1 MPNDNVNDKVK
12 GDLIYRRKVEEVIKT
27 LVHEESVTNDAAVL
41 GCMVWNAVR
50 TMSAVDAAP
59 VVHGRWISD
68 YEDVLFSCS
77 VCDTQISTSWDYED
91 LEWRFCPTCG
101 AKMDGDGH
109 E

>member
-1 MPNDNVNDKVK
+1 MKTEKK
-12 GDLIYRRKVEEVIKT
+12 GDLISRGQVMSDYLSNLGKKDSYKAKYEA
-27 LVHEESVTNDAAVL
+27 LVKAVDDAP
-41 GCMVWNAVR
+41 
-50 TMSAVDAAP
+50 AVDAVP

-77 VCDTQISTSWDYED
+77 VCGTQISTSWDYED
-91 LEWRFCPTCG
+91 LEWGFCPTCG

>member
-1 MPNDNVNDKVK
+1 MRERIEAHCVYAND
-12 GDLIYRRKVEEVIKT
+12 IVEY
-27 LVHEESVTNDAAVL
+27 AP
-41 GCMVWNAVR
+41 
-50 TMSAVDAAP
+50 AVDAAP
-59 VVHGRWISD
+59 VVHGRWKSD

-77 VCDTQISTSWDYED
+77 VCGTQISTSWDYED